1 MDIVELMEWL
11 IEQGCCAVL
20 KADGERTP
28 GTRWMVIVS
37 GGALGEDSFFRTDQ
51 PSPDA
56 CLQDLLDHLEAAGLS
71 PFA

>member
-11 IEQGCCAVL
+11 IQQGCWAVF

-28 GTRWMVIVS
+28 GTRWMVMVS
-37 GGALGEDSFFRTDQ
+37 GGALGRDSFFRTDRA
-51 PSPDA
+51 SPDA
-56 CLQDLLDHLEAAGLS
+56 CLQDLLDYLETAGLS